1 MTRRIEHNHD
11 DGALTIG
18 CPACIAAVREAQEAE
33 RWATAPLRRTH
44 WVWATEDGASG
55 NFDVVL
61 GVPEL
66 DKDDAPI
73 IVTERCQHAQ
83 IVIDA
88 VNATNAPMHAYWY
101 CAEVGGVVPDVMAP
115 AIDHPSL
122 FGGAA

>member
-18 CPACIAAVREAQEAE
+18 CPACIAKVREAQEAE

-44 WVWATEDGASG
+44 WVWATEDGANG

-61 GVPEL
+61 RVPDL
-66 DKDDAPI
+66 DPHDGI
-73 IVTERCQHAQ
+73 VIVTERCQHDDA
-83 IVIDA
+83 VIAA
-88 VNATNAPMHAYWY
+88 VNAANAPMHAYWY
-101 CAEVGGVVPDVMAP
+101 CADIGPVVPDVTAP
-115 AIDHPSL
+115 AVEHPSL